1 MSKKTNSTTPQL
13 LHRVKGKRSVTSFCL
28 CVKRCICR
36 RLEKRAVLVN
46 TGPRRC
52 ICSWESRR
60 LFFFLHGTHGHLKA
74 LFRFTKY
81 NKSPL
86 RQNKTPLWKNSSA
99 LQIPWW
105 FFSFC
110 YLTNNTVEEFTT
122 YLFTQD
128 LKVRHKTRPEG
139 GRHFSANDKETNRA
153 GSKKRPLLLL
163 HTKYNPPKT

>member
-1 MSKKTNSTTPQL
+1 MHSPSARKKGCARQHRAETMHLQL
-13 LHRVKGKRSVTSFCL
+13 R
-28 CVKRCICR
+28 I
-36 RLEKRAVLVN
+36 AQA
-46 TGPRRC
+46 
-52 ICSWESRR
+52 
-60 LFFFLHGTHGHLKA
+60 FFFLSFFMALTGILRHYSGSQNTISRHYDKTKHL
-74 LFRFTKY
+74 FERT
-81 NKSPL
+81 
-86 RQNKTPLWKNSSA
+86 A

-128 LKVRHKTRPEG
+128 SKVGHKTRPER

-153 GSKKRPLLLL
+153 GSKKHPLLLL